1 MSQPIDFRTP
11 KTLPPTAGY
20 SHLAI
25 VPASAKTIYISGQV
39 PLDVNSK
46 LVGEGDFK
54 QQAEKVFENIA
65 LALADAGASF
75 ENVVKLGMYVTDMA
89 NLATLRE
96 VRDRFIQ
103 LKAPPTSTLV
113 QVTAFFNPT
122 ILFEMDA
129 IAVIEG

>member
-1 MSQPIDFRTP
+1 MSSLIDFRTP
-11 KTLPPTAGY
+11 KTLPPTASY
-20 SHLAI
+20 SHIAI
-25 VPASAKTIYISGQV
+25 VPAGARTIYISGQV
-39 PLDVNSK
+39 PMDVSGT

-54 QQAEKVFENIA
+54 RQAEKVFENVEIA
-65 LALADAGASF
+65 LAEAGATFDS
-75 ENVVKLGMYVTDMA
+75 VVKLGMYLTDMK
-89 NLATLRE
+89 NLGALRE

-113 QVTAFFNPT
+113 QVTAFFNPA